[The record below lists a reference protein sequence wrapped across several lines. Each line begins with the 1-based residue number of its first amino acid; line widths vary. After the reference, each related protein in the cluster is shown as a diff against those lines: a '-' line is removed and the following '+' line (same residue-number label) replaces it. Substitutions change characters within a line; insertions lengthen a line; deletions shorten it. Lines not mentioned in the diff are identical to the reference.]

1 MDIETPLV
9 RLHPSSRTALGSVV
23 QLGFVIDQ
31 SRCIGCHACTVACK
45 SENDVPVGDFRT
57 WVKYVE
63 EGSFPDVERA
73 FTVLRCNQ
81 CTDAPCIEI
90 CPVTALDKRPDGI
103 VDIDP
108 DQCIGCKGCLQAC
121 PYDAL
126 FLNEEK
132 GTAQKCHFCA
142 HRTEIG
148 LAPACTVVCPTEALI
163 PGDFHDP
170 ESAVSKMR
178 DEFDLTVRKPEAGTN
193 PNVLYRDAAP
203 AGVDPLLTNAAG
215 GYLWSNQRPGPQLD
229 AQLWEA
235 MEGRAKDAPRT
246 TYNVD
251 RKPPWGAAISGYL
264 WAKSLAGGAFL
275 AGLPLIDPV
284 ASWLELPVSNTAA
297 WAVPG
302 LAFIALA
309 ATLIMLVAD
318 LKRPER
324 FLKILL
330 RPNMN
335 SWLAKGS
342 FILLGYQ
349 VLLVAWLALAYFER
363 SAAGVVGGLLTVL
376 TAVAGALSAGYT
388 GWLFAQAKGRVLWMR
403 RGLALHLMV
412 QALLAGSAGLLVL
425 DAIVGLGT
433 EAASLLGSMLT
444 ASLAG
449 HLLFTLFESRLAPVG
464 REEEYT
470 RASRLLT
477 HGPYARRHW
486 TIGVGLGIVLPMLLL
501 FVPSLDV
508 WPLAGLLALVGLA
521 VEEDLLVRAGQ
532 ALPIS

>member
-1 MDIETPLV
+1 M
-9 RLHPSSRTALGSVV
+9 

-45 SENDVPVGDFRT
+45 SENDVPLGDFRT
-57 WVKYVE
+57 WVKYTE
-63 EGSFPDVERA
+63 QGSFPTVDRS

-81 CTDAPCIEI
+81 CTDAPCVTI

-103 VDIDP
+103 VDVDP
-108 DQCIGCKGCLQAC
+108 DICIGCKSCLQAC

-126 FLNEEK
+126 YLHEEK
-132 GTAQKCHFCA
+132 GTVQKCHFCA
-142 HRTEIG
+142 HRTEQG

-170 ESAVSKMR
+170 NSRVSKMR
-178 DEFDLTVRKPEAGTN
+178 DEFDLRVRKPEAGTS
-193 PNVLYRDAAP
+193 PNVWYREASD
-203 AGVDPLLTNAAG
+203 AGVDPGLTNAAG

-235 MEGRAKDAPRT
+235 LEPSMEERAQPSART

-251 RKPPWGAAISGYL
+251 RKPAWGTAISGYL
-264 WAKSLAGGAFL
+264 WLKSVAGGAFL
-275 AGLPLIDPV
+275 AGAPLLAPL
-284 ASWLELPVSNTAA
+284 AGLWGHEPSQAAA
-297 WAVPG
+297 WLVPG
-302 LAFIALA
+302 LAFVALSL
-309 ATLIMLVAD
+309 TLVCLVAD

-330 RPNMN
+330 RPNWD

-342 FILLGYQ
+342 YLLLGFHL
-349 VLLVAWLALAYFER
+349 LLVIWLGLAFVER
-363 SAAGVVGGLLTVL
+363 PAAGAFGTLLMVT
-376 TAVAGALSAGYT
+376 TAVFGALSAAYT

-403 RGLALHLMV
+403 RGLAMHLLV
-412 QALLAGSAGLLVL
+412 QALLAGSAALLIL
-425 DAIVGLGT
+425 DAVFPLGR
-433 EAASLLGSMLT
+433 EAVQLLGSMLT
-444 ASLAG
+444 AGLTG
-449 HLLFTLFESRLAPVG
+449 HLLFTLCEGMLAPVE
-464 REEEYT
+464 REAEYK

-477 HGPYARRHW
+477 HGPYAKKHW
-486 TIGVGLGIVLPMLLL
+486 VVGVALGTVLPLVLL
-501 FVPSLDV
+501 FFPEPSLL